1 MTPLHEIEE
10 TFALLEEWEDRYAY
24 VIELGKALAP
34 YAEAH
39 RDEAHKVKGCASQV
53 WLNMAFE
60 QEKLTLQGDSDAYI
74 VKGLVAIVVA
84 FYRGRTRAEI
94 LSGDAFALFEKLG
107 FTEHI
112 SAQRANGLRA
122 MVGRIREFAD
132 S

>member
-1 MTPLHEIEE
+1 MTPLAEIIE
-10 TFALLEEWEDRYAY
+10 TFDLLSEWEERYAY

-34 YAEAH
+34 YPDFR

-84 FYRGRTRAEI
+84 FYVGRTRAEVVT
-94 LSGDAFALFEKLG
+94 GDAFALFEKLG

-122 MVGRIREFAD
+122 MVGRIKDFAN